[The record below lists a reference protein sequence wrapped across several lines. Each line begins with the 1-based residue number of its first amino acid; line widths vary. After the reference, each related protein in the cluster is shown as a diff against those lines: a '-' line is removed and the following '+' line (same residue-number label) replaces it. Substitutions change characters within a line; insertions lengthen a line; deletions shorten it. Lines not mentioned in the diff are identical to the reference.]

1 MADQVQTFIDRWN
14 KSGAAE
20 RANYQLFLAELC
32 DLLDVPRPDPATPDT
47 SLNTYVFE
55 RAVTF
60 RYGDGTS
67 SNGRIDLYKRGSFV
81 LEAKQGAEYPQ
92 AGQDAPLSTVV
103 RDQNRRVGR
112 GIGSR
117 GTPAWD
123 EAMLRARGQAEQYV
137 RALPPEEGRPPFII
151 VADVGHSLELYSEFS
166 CSGGAYVPFPAPGSH
181 RIHLDDL
188 KHKEIRDRLRGVWA
202 EPASLDPSRR
212 SAQVTREIADRL
224 AKLAVALEKGGHD
237 PHETAGFL
245 MRCLFTMFAE
255 DVGLLPKSSFSSLL
269 DSLKDNPEH
278 FVPMTEELWTRM
290 NAGGFSTSLRSDV
303 LRFNGGLFEKATA
316 LPLTRDQL
324 LLLVEAAKCDWRDVE
339 PAIFGTLLERAL
351 NPTER
356 HKLGAHYTPREYVE
370 RLVMPTII
378 NPIRAEWEAVR
389 AAVLVLIGESKTDK
403 AVATVRDFHRKLV
416 NIRVLDPAC
425 GSGNFLYVTLEHLKR
440 IEGEVFDTL
449 DSLDQ
454 RQVLMELQGVTV
466 DPHQLLGLEVNP
478 RAATIA
484 ELVLWIGTLQWH
496 FRNRGNTPVP
506 EPVIRS
512 FHNIECRDALIEWDA
527 IEPVCD
533 DGGVPVTRWDGHS
546 TMPHAVTG
554 KEVPDES
561 RRMPV
566 VQYVNARAA
575 VWPDADYVIGNPPFI
590 GASLMRAA
598 LGDGYTEAVRSA
610 HADLGASSDFVMY
623 WWNHAASLVRTGR
636 LKRFGFV
643 STNSIRQ
650 TFNRR
655 VLQEHMKAADPVSI
669 LFAIP
674 DHPWVDSADG
684 AAVRIAMTCVAIG
697 RGDGKL
703 QEVLGEPA
711 DGTDRG
717 AIAFAE
723 RSGAIQPDL
732 SIGADVASARQLQ
745 ANADLS
751 NRGVVLHG
759 SGFIVTPEQAGM
771 LGLGSVLGTEK
782 HIRSYRNGR
791 DLAGTPRG
799 VMVIDLFGLS
809 EIEMRT
815 KFPSIFQW
823 VLEHV
828 KPERDENR
836 RESRKRLW
844 WLFGEPNPNLRR
856 QISGLP
862 RYIATV
868 ETSKHRFFQFLDAT
882 ILPDN
887 MLVCVAHDDAYVLG
901 VLSSRPHVTW
911 ALEAGG
917 RLGVGNDP
925 RYNKSRCFET
935 FPFPDATELAKS
947 AIRDIGEQLDAH
959 RKARQAEHPDLTMT
973 GMYNVLQLLRE
984 GSTLTEKDRQIHEKG
999 LVAVLRE
1006 IHDELDRLVAEAY
1019 GWPADLSDEDILA
1032 RLVQLNSERAREE
1045 ATGRVL
1051 WVRPEFQ
1058 AASRASE
1065 QQSLDVLKPS
1075 TGKKS
1080 AAGTAAKLEWP
1091 AELPA
1096 QVGAVRTALVG
1107 AGAPITAEDMAGR
1120 FTRVRAAKVTP
1131 ILDTLVAM
1139 GKARLTPDGR
1149 YSSI

>member
-14 KSGAAE
+14 KAGAAE
-20 RANYQLFLAELC
+20 RANYQMFLAELC
-32 DLLDVPRPDPATPDT
+32 DLLEVPRPDPATPDN

-55 RAVTF
+55 RAVVF

-92 AGQDAPLSTVV
+92 TGQGAPLSTVV
-103 RDQNRRVGR
+103 RDENRRVSR
-112 GIGSR
+112 GIGPR

-137 RALPPEEGRPPFII
+137 RALPAQEGRPPFII

-181 RIHLDDL
+181 RIRLEDL
-188 KHKEIRDRLRGVWA
+188 KLEEIRDRLRGVWTD
-202 EPASLDPSRR
+202 PISLDPSRR

-255 DVGLLPKSSFSSLL
+255 DVGLLPKNSFSSLL

-316 LPLTRDQL
+316 LPLNRDQVL
-324 LLLVEAAKCDWRDVE
+324 LLIEAAKCDWRDVE

-356 HKLGAHYTPREYVE
+356 HKLGAHYTPREFVE

-378 NPIRAEWEAVR
+378 DPIRNEWEAVR
-389 AAVLVLIGESKTDK
+389 AAVLVLVGEGKTDK

-454 RQVLMELQGVTV
+454 RQVLMELRGVTV

-512 FHNIECRDALIEWDA
+512 FHNIECRDALIEWDS

-533 DGGVPVTRWDGHS
+533 ESGAPVTRWDGHS
-546 TMPHAVTG
+546 TMPHPVTG
-554 KEVPDES
+554 KEAPDES
-561 RRMPV
+561 QRVPV
-566 VQYVNARAA
+566 VQYINPRAA
-575 VWPDADYVIGNPPFI
+575 IWPEADYVVGNPPFI

-623 WWNHAASLVRTGR
+623 WWNHAACLVRAGR
-636 LKRFGFV
+636 IKRFGFV

-655 VLQEHMKAADPVSI
+655 VLKEHMKAADPVSI

-684 AAVRIAMTCVAIG
+684 AAVRIAMTCVA
-697 RGDGKL
+697 
-703 QEVLGEPA
+703 
-711 DGTDRG
+711 
-717 AIAFAE
+717 
-723 RSGAIQPDL
+723 SGAIEGRL
-732 SIGADVASARQLQ
+732 LEVTSEVEETLGHTSILVTERVGIIQ
-745 ANADLS
+745 ADLS
-751 NRGVVLHG
+751 VGADIAGAQPLTANSGLSCRGVSLHG
-759 SGFIVTPEQAGM
+759 SGFIVTPEEATR
-771 LGLGSVLGTEK
+771 LGRGTVPRLEQ
-782 HIRSYRNGR
+782 HIRGYRNGR
-791 DLAGTPRG
+791 DLASRPRG
-799 VMVIDLFGLS
+799 VMVIDLLGLT
-809 EIEMRT
+809 EPDVRNR
-815 KFPSIFQW
+815 FPAVFQW
-823 VLEHV
+823 LLERV
-828 KPERDENR
+828 KPERDQNNR
-836 RESRKRLW
+836 STYRDNW
-844 WLFGEPNPNLRR
+844 WIHGEPRASFRPAL
-856 QISGLP
+856 QGLP
-862 RYIATV
+862 RFIATV
-868 ETSKHRFFQFLDAT
+868 ETSKHRYFQFLDAS

-887 MLVCVAHDDAYVLG
+887 MLVCIAQDDAYVLG
-901 VLSSRPHVTW
+901 VLSSRFHCTW

-935 FPFPDATELAKS
+935 FPFPNATEVAKS
-947 AIRDIGEQLDAH
+947 AIRNIGEQLDAH
-959 RKARQAEHPDLTMT
+959 RKARQAEHSDLTVT

-984 GSTLTEKDRQIHEKG
+984 GATLTEKDRQIHENG

-1006 IHDELDRLVAEAY
+1006 IHDELDRLVAAAY
-1019 GWPADLSDEDILA
+1019 GWPADISDDDILV
-1032 RLVQLNSERAREE
+1032 RLVHLNAVRVREE
-1045 ATGRVL
+1045 TAGKIL

-1058 AASRASE
+1058 AASQGSE
-1065 QQSLDVLKPS
+1065 QQSLDVLTPV

-1080 AAGTAAKLEWP
+1080 AAGIAAKLEWP
-1091 AELPA
+1091 ADLPA
-1096 QVGAVRTALVG
+1096 QVCAVRAALVS
-1107 AGAPITAEDMAGR
+1107 AGAPLTAETMARR
-1120 FTRVRAAKVTP
+1120 FTRVRSTKVTP

-1139 GKARLTPDGR
+1139 GHAHLTPDGR
-1149 YSSI
+1149 YSAG

>member
-1 MADQVQTFIDRWN
+1 MANQFVAFVDRWN

-20 RANYQLFLAELC
+20 RANYQLFLSELC
-32 DLLDVPRPDPATPDT
+32 DLLEVPRPDPATPDS

-55 RAVTF
+55 RAVVF

-92 AGQDAPLSTVV
+92 GGQDAPLSTVV
-103 RDQNRRVGR
+103 RDQSRRIGR
-112 GIGSR
+112 GIGAR

-166 CSGGAYVPFPAPGSH
+166 RSGGAYVPFPAPGSH
-181 RIHLDDL
+181 RIRLEDL
-188 KHKEIRDRLRGVWA
+188 NSDETRDRLRAVWTD
-202 EPASLDPSRR
+202 PLSLDPSRR
-212 SAQVTREIADRL
+212 SARVTREIADRL
-224 AKLAVALEKGGHD
+224 AKLAVALERGGHD

-255 DVGLLPKSSFSSLL
+255 DVGLLPKASFSGLL
-269 DSLKDNPEH
+269 SSLKDNPEH

-290 NAGGFSTSLRSDV
+290 NEGGFSTSLRSDV

-324 LLLVEAAKCDWRDVE
+324 LLLVEAAQCDWRDVE

-351 NPTER
+351 DPTER

-389 AAVLVLIGESKTDK
+389 AAVMVFLGEGAANK
-403 AVATVRDFHRKLV
+403 AIAAVQAFHGRLLTV
-416 NIRVLDPAC
+416 RVLDPAC

-449 DSLDQ
+449 DSLGGLQ
-454 RQVLMELQGVTV
+454 FVMEMQLGAV

-478 RAATIA
+478 RAAAIA
-484 ELVLWIGTLQWH
+484 EIVLWIGTLQWH
-496 FRNRGNTPVP
+496 FRNRGNTPVA
-506 EPVIRS
+506 EPVIKS

-533 DGGVPVTRWDGHS
+533 ENGVPVTRWDGHS
-546 TMPHAVTG
+546 TMPHPVTG

-561 RRMPV
+561 QRAPV
-566 VQYVNARAA
+566 VQYVNPRAA
-575 VWPDADYVIGNPPFI
+575 TWPDADYVVGNPPFI

-598 LGDGYTEAVRSA
+598 LGDGYTEAVRLA

-623 WWNHAASLVRTGR
+623 WWNHAARMVRSGR

-674 DHPWVDSADG
+674 DHPWVDSTDG
-684 AAVRIAMTCVAIG
+684 AAVRIAMTAVA
-697 RGDGKL
+697 
-703 QEVLGEPA
+703 
-711 DGTDRG
+711 
-717 AIAFAE
+717 
-723 RSGAIQPDL
+723 SGASDGRLVEVVSESDGAHGVAAVTFRERLGKIQADL
-732 SIGADVASARQLQ
+732 SIGADVAGAVALR
-745 ANADLS
+745 S
-751 NRGVVLHG
+751 NEGISCPGVKLHG
-759 SGFIVTPEQAGM
+759 AGFIVTPEEATR
-771 LGLGSVLGTEK
+771 LGLGTVPGLEQ
-782 HIRSYRNGR
+782 HIRGYRNGR
-791 DLAGTPRG
+791 DLASQPRG
-799 VMVIDLFGLS
+799 VMVIDLLGLT
-809 EIEMRT
+809 ETEVRNR
-815 KFPSIFQW
+815 FPAVYQW
-823 VLEHV
+823 LFERV
-828 KPERDENR
+828 KPERDQNNR
-836 RESRKRLW
+836 STYRDNW
-844 WLFGEPNPNLRR
+844 WIHGEPRASFRPALH
-856 QISGLP
+856 GLP
-862 RYIATV
+862 RCIATV
-868 ETSKHRFFQFLDAT
+868 ETSKHRYFQFLDAS

-887 MLVCVAHDDAYVLG
+887 MLVCIAHDDAYVLG
-901 VLSSRPHVTW
+901 LLSSRLHVTW

-935 FPFPDATELAKS
+935 FPFPDATEAAKA
-947 AIRDIGEQLDAH
+947 AIRATGEQLDAH
-959 RKARQAEHPDLTMT
+959 RKARQAEHPELTIT
-973 GMYNVLQLLRE
+973 GMYNVLQALRE
-984 GSTLTEKDRQIHEKG
+984 GATLTEKDRQIHEKG
-999 LVAVLRE
+999 LVAVLRK
-1006 IHDELDRLVAEAY
+1006 IHDELDRLVAAAY
-1019 GWPADLSDEDILA
+1019 GWPADISEDDILA
-1032 RLVQLNSERAREE
+1032 GLVNLNAERAREE
-1045 ATGRVL
+1045 AAGRIL

-1058 AASRASE
+1058 EASRGTE
-1065 QQSLDVLKPS
+1065 QQSLAVLQPS

-1080 AAGTAAKLEWP
+1080 AAGPAAKLEWP
-1091 AELPA
+1091 ADLPA
-1096 QVGAVRTALVG
+1096 QVGAVRAALVS
-1107 AGAPITAEDMAGR
+1107 AGAPVTGAEMARR
-1120 FTRVRAAKVTP
+1120 FTRVRSTKVTP
-1131 ILDTLVAM
+1131 ILNTLVAL
-1139 GKARLTPDGR
+1139 GQARLTPGGR
-1149 YSSI
+1149 YSGI

>member
-14 KSGAAE
+14 KAGAAE
-20 RANYQLFLAELC
+20 RANYQMFLAELC
-32 DLLDVPRPDPATPDT
+32 DLLEVPRPDPATPDT

-55 RAVTF
+55 RSVVF

-67 SNGRIDLYKRGSFV
+67 SNGRIDLYKRGAFV

-92 AGQDAPLSTVV
+92 PVQDSPLSTVV
-103 RDQNRRVGR
+103 RDRGRRVGR
-112 GIGSR
+112 GIGAR

-137 RALPPEEGRPPFII
+137 RALPAEEGRPPFIV

-181 RIHLDDL
+181 RIHLEDL
-188 KHKEIRDRLRGVWA
+188 KLEEIRDRLRAVWTD
-202 EPASLDPSRR
+202 PTSLDPSRR

-224 AKLAVALEKGGHD
+224 AKLAVALEQGGHD

-255 DVGLLPKSSFSSLL
+255 DVGLLPKSSFSGLL
-269 DSLKDNPEH
+269 DSLKDKPEH
-278 FVPMTEELWTRM
+278 VVPMTEELWTRM

-303 LRFNGGLFEKATA
+303 LRFNGGLFEQATA

-351 NPTER
+351 NHVER

-389 AAVLVLIGESKTDK
+389 AAVLVLVGDSKADK
-403 AVATVRDFHRKLV
+403 AIATVREFHRKLV

-440 IEGEVFDTL
+440 IEGEVLDTL
-449 DSLDQ
+449 ESLGQ

-512 FHNIECRDALIEWDA
+512 FHNIECRDALIDWDR

-533 DGGVPVTRWDGHS
+533 DSGVPVTRWDGHS
-546 TMPHAVTG
+546 TMPHPVTG
-554 KEVPDES
+554 KDVPDES
-561 RRMPV
+561 RRVPV
-566 VQYVNARAA
+566 VQYIKPRPAT
-575 VWPDADYVIGNPPFI
+575 WPAADYVVGNPPFI

-623 WWNHAASLVRTGR
+623 WWNHAAKLVRAGK

-655 VLQEHMKAADPVSI
+655 VLQEHMKSPDPASI

-684 AAVRIAMTCVAIG
+684 AAVRIAMTAITSGTSDGRLLEVVSESEGAHGVAAVAF
-697 RGDGKL
+697 R
-703 QEVLGEPA
+703 ERV
-711 DGTDRG
+711 GT
-717 AIAFAE
+717 
-723 RSGAIQPDL
+723 IQADL
-732 SIGADVASARQLQ
+732 SIWADVAGAVALR
-745 ANADLS
+745 S
-751 NRGVVLHG
+751 NEGISCPGVKLHG
-759 SGFIVTPEQAGM
+759 AGFIVTPEEAAH
-771 LGLGSVLGTEK
+771 LGLGTVPGVES
-782 HIRSYRNGR
+782 HIRGYRNGR
-791 DLAGTPRG
+791 DLASRPRG
-799 VMVIDLFGLS
+799 VMVIDTFGLT
-809 EIEMRT
+809 ENDLLVR
-815 KFPSIFQW
+815 FPAVYQW
-823 VLEHV
+823 LVERV
-828 KPERDENR
+828 KPERDQNNR
-836 RESRKRLW
+836 STYRDSW
-844 WLFGEPNPNLRR
+844 WLHGEPRGSFRPAMA
-856 QISGLP
+856 GLS

-868 ETSKHRFFQFLDAT
+868 ETSKHRYFQFLDAS

-887 MLVCVAHDDAYVLG
+887 MLVCIAHDDAYVLG
-901 VLSSRPHVTW
+901 VLSSRPHVIW

-935 FPFPDATELAKS
+935 FPFPETTETTKV
-947 AIRDIGEQLDAH
+947 AIREVGEQLDAH

-984 GSTLTEKDRQIHEKG
+984 GATLSEKDRKIHEKG
-999 LVAVLRE
+999 LVAVLRQL
-1006 IHDELDRLVAEAY
+1006 HDELDGLVAAAY
-1019 GWPADLSDEDILA
+1019 GWPADLPADDILV
-1032 RLVQLNSERAREE
+1032 RLVRLNAERAREE
-1045 ATGRVL
+1045 VAGRIL
-1051 WVRPEFQ
+1051 WMRPEFQ
-1058 AASRASE
+1058 ETSRGSE
-1065 QQSLDVLKPS
+1065 QQSLDVLKPL
-1075 TGKKS
+1075 TGRKS
-1080 AAGTAAKLEWP
+1080 AVGPAVKLNWP
-1091 AELPA
+1091 ADLPA
-1096 QVGAVRTALVG
+1096 QVGAVRAALMS
-1107 AGAPITAEDMAGR
+1107 AGTPITAEEVARR
-1120 FTRVRAAKVTP
+1120 FARLRSAKVIP
-1131 ILDTLVAM
+1131 ILDTVVAM
-1139 GKARLTPDGR
+1139 GQARLTPDGR